1 MGKVEGEGVFLAGGG
16 TARAAEPA
24 LPLQGHDR
32 DGGEERLF
40 LPTFLMKS
48 TFCQDRLGTSLQ
60 EGLFMNLTPC

>member
-32 DGGEERLF
+32 DGGEKRLF
-40 LPTFLMKS
+40 LPTFLIKNQRFVKTGS
-48 TFCQDRLGTSLQ
+48 GHHSRKAC
-60 EGLFMNLTPC
+60 